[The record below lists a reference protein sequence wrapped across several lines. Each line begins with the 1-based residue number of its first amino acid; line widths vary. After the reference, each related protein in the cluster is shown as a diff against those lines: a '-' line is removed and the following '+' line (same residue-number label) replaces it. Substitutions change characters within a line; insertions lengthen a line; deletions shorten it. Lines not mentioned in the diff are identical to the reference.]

1 MEIQARTEIGLVR
14 EKNEDSVLI
23 CPKRSLLVVADGM
36 GGHLAG
42 EVASKIAVQIFDRR
56 VGVIDGQVNPLTL
69 LKEITEEANR
79 EILGHALRHSSC
91 QGMGTTLTAALI
103 YRDRVY
109 LAHVGDSRAYLIRPG
124 LIRRLT
130 LDHSVVEELLRWGAI
145 SEAEATHHPYRS
157 VLTRALGTE
166 ANIRIDLV
174 EEVFL
179 TGDYL
184 LLCTDGLTNLVSDQE
199 IYDIIERATS
209 LETALDQLVGLALA
223 RGGYD
228 NITVALGQLEYRG
241 EIS

>member
-1 MEIQARTEIGLVR
+1 
-14 EKNEDSVLI
+14 
-23 CPKRSLLVVADGM
+23 
-36 GGHLAG
+36 
-42 EVASKIAVQIFDRR
+42 
-56 VGVIDGQVNPLTL
+56 
-69 LKEITEEANR
+69 
-79 EILGHALRHSSC
+79 
-91 QGMGTTLTAALI
+91 MGTTLTAALI